1 MQIMDGRMIGQ
12 QSVHAGAAFFAALL
26 GRKLA
31 QAVAGASRASGQEM
45 QDAARLERAWSAAG
59 RQN

>member
-1 MQIMDGRMIGQ
+1 MDGRMIGQ

-45 QDAARLERAWSAAG
+45 QDAARLERA
-59 RQN
+59 